1 MQHVLRRAVPLVVIA
16 IAIPHAAGAQESIEW
31 STLDGGGGRSS
42 GGTYTLG
49 GTIGQADADVV
60 SLCSADGG
68 AGCNNAAWRLT
79 GGFWVGAASAP
90 ASGCDAEGVCVFR
103 DGFEEGGE

>member
-1 MQHVLRRAVPLVVIA
+1 MQHVLRCAALLVVIA
-16 IAIPHAAGAQESIEW
+16 LAIPRAAVAQESIEW

-42 GGTYTLG
+42 GGNYILG

-79 GGFWVGAASAP
+79 GGFWVGVAPAP

-103 DGFEEGGE
+103 DGFEEDGG